1 MDPENISTKRYWYDP
16 YEDYESRSKRRL
28 QDDLG
33 VSKAAAETILQLR
46 SQVIAL
52 QSQIRQLETELA
64 TQYASQHMRLSR
76 YREVYFEA
84 TWIEVKFKEGY
95 QPSDLPLQYAHR

>member
-1 MDPENISTKRYWYDP
+1 MIPENSSPKRYWYDP

-28 QDDLG
+28 QVDLG
-33 VSKAAAETILQLR
+33 VDEAAAEAILHLR
-46 SQVIAL
+46 RQVIEL
-52 QSQIRQLETELA
+52 QSQIRQLKAELA

-84 TWIEVKFKEGY
+84 TWIELEIEE
-95 QPSDLPLQYAHR
+95 